1 MSTFASHDA
10 RRVMVVDDDAVN
22 LLLAREVLNTFGVE
36 PVTWNNG
43 PQALLDFE
51 RRGFGLILMDVHMPG
66 MSGLQLTDR
75 MRALERET
83 GRTRTPIVALT
94 ASAMPDELNEC
105 LRRDMDAV
113 MSKPFA
119 FAALREILA
128 RWSIVAPVV

>member
-1 MSTFASHDA
+1 MSTTASHDA

-22 LLLAREVLNTFGVE
+22 LILAREVLNTFGVE

-43 PQALLDFE
+43 AQALTDFE
-51 RRGFGLILMDVHMPG
+51 SRGFGLILMDVHMPG

-75 MRALERET
+75 IRAIERQT

-94 ASAMPDELNEC
+94 ASAMPHELNEC
-105 LRRDMDAV
+105 LQRDMDAV

-119 FAALREILA
+119 FESLRDALS
-128 RWSIVAPVV
+128 RWAIVPVD

>member
-1 MSTFASHDA
+1 MSTSTFHDA

-36 PVTWNNG
+36 PVTWTNG
-43 PQALLDFE
+43 AEALTDYE
-51 RRGFGLILMDVHMPG
+51 SRPFGLILMDVHMPG

-75 MRALERET
+75 IRTIERET
-83 GRTRTPIVALT
+83 GRARTPIVALT
-94 ASAMPDELNEC
+94 ASAMPHELNEC

-119 FAALREILA
+119 FEALRDTLS
-128 RWSIVAPVV
+128 RWAIVDPVA